1 MTMSGWASMRF
12 KRTISVVVGL
22 LVALFAMAAGT
33 QAAFAGDRPTD
44 VAFVKAAP
52 IVQLKHNGSTIVKEQ
67 VRCLPGWVPSDL
79 TVRVTQASGAY
90 ADGLV
95 TTTHAVCN
103 GKWYTVW
110 VLLPKGFGSLQR
122 GNATIS
128 SQFLVFNVDSGD
140 PSAGHGI
147 TQGWIKPI

>member
-12 KRTISVVVGL
+12 KRTLSVVVGL
-22 LVALFAMAAGT
+22 LVALFAMAAGM
-33 QAAFAGDRPTD
+33 QPAAAADRPTD
-44 VAFVKAAP
+44 VASVKANP

-67 VRCLPGWVPSDL
+67 VRCQPGWQPSDL
-79 TVRVTQASGAY
+79 TVRVSQASGAY

-110 VLLPKGFGSLQR
+110 VLLPKGFGKLQR

-128 SQFLVFNVDSGD
+128 SQFLVNNVQSGD
-140 PSAGHGI
+140 SAGGHDI
-147 TQGWIKPI
+147 TQGWIKPV